1 LISLIALTLLAAL
14 GGVALA
20 QASPGFDLWWS
31 TLTGGGGARQSANF
45 LVQDALGQ
53 WVSGSVA
60 SANFQVEAGI
70 LVGASQSTPTP
81 TATPTRTRT
90 PTATATPTRTY
101 TPSPTVTGTLPPTNT
116 PTKTPTATAT
126 PTITRT
132 PTKTNTPTNTP
143 TVTRTPTKTSTPTNT
158 RTATPTHTATAT
170 RTPTATGTATPT
182 STVTATAEPPGDT
195 YEDDDTCATAKA
207 IVADGSTQTHT
218 FHIPGDQDWVK
229 FYALANTTYIIE
241 TSNPGADSD
250 PVLLLFDSCAGG
262 SLGGDDN
269 AFGQTVRLEWDVAE
283 SHWLYL
289 KLQQFDSAVYGPNT
303 HYDLSVTKDVTPP
316 AAPRNPRC
324 ASLNQTTLGVQWQQ
338 NSERDVVRYIINWR
352 DATFTEGGATDVA
365 GAATTYTELAGLT
378 PSKLYYMKVQAQD
391 FSGNT
396 STASAEIFCMTI
408 DPPDATA
415 PTITLEQP
423 TTGAIYTTT
432 IASLTFSGIAQDSGN
447 NLSRVKVTNT
457 SNATT
462 GWDYSLTGASD
473 TFHVEGIALVQGV
486 NNIQITAYDAVGNN
500 TTRNLTVHR
509 LGQSQG
515 AVIIVGGHNET
526 FSLQTNIDN
535 MTNRAFRIFQ
545 GAGYDKDHIYYLAP
559 SSQDAD
565 GDGANDVDAPATA
578 ANVDSAIRT
587 WAATYVGDGKPLH
600 IYMGDHGLIE
610 GFCAAG
616 CSGGVISADTLD
628 AALSHLEANTSIN
641 QVNIIIE
648 ACHSGSFV
656 DRLSGVGSIS
666 KAGRVV
672 ITSTGRDN
680 NAYASATGGYFTD
693 AFLSCVAASG
703 NLKACYDQ
711 AKAAVALT
719 GVNQTPWLDDNG
731 DGISTAADGAIAA
744 SRYVASFFGA
754 APPQITAATV
764 QITGGDGV
772 VETTVQDGG
781 AVLDVVWA
789 AIYPPSFQEPTSTTL
804 NLGVPSLRLDPVNDT
819 PGHYRASYPNG
830 FTEPGDYRVIIY
842 AQDKTGMQAPPRLAG
857 TGEAKIYLPLVLR
870 Q

>member
-1 LISLIALTLLAAL
+1 
-14 GGVALA
+14 
-20 QASPGFDLWWS
+20 
-31 TLTGGGGARQSANF
+31 
-45 LVQDALGQ
+45 
-53 WVSGSVA
+53 
-60 SANFQVEAGI
+60 
-70 LVGASQSTPTP
+70 
-81 TATPTRTRT
+81 
-90 PTATATPTRTY
+90 
-101 TPSPTVTGTLPPTNT
+101 
-116 PTKTPTATAT
+116 
-126 PTITRT
+126 
-132 PTKTNTPTNTP
+132 
-143 TVTRTPTKTSTPTNT
+143 
-158 RTATPTHTATAT
+158 
-170 RTPTATGTATPT
+170 
-182 STVTATAEPPGDT
+182 
-195 YEDDDTCATAKA
+195 
-207 IVADGSTQTHT
+207 
-218 FHIPGDQDWVK
+218 
-229 FYALANTTYIIE
+229 LANTTYIIE

-262 SLGGDDN
+262 SLGGDSG
-269 AFGQTVRLEWDVAE
+269 AFGQTVRLEWDVTT

-289 KLQQFDSAVYGPNT
+289 KLQQFDSSIYGPAT
-303 HYDLSVTKDVTPP
+303 HYDLSVTKDITPP

-365 GAATTYTELAGLT
+365 GAATTYTELTGLT

-396 STASAEIFCMTI
+396 STASAEVFCMTI
-408 DPPDATA
+408 DPPDTTA

-423 TTGAIYTTT
+423 TTSAIYTTT
-432 IASLTFSGIAQDSGN
+432 VAALTFSGIAQDSGN
-447 NLSRVKVTNT
+447 NLSRVKVANT

-535 MTNRAFRIFQ
+535 MTNRAYRIFQ
-545 GAGYDKDHIYYLAP
+545 GAGYDKDHIYYLA
-559 SSQDAD
+559 SASQDAD

-578 ANVDSAIRT
+578 ANVDAAIRT

-616 CSGGVISADTLD
+616 CSSGLVSADNLD
-628 AALSHLEANTSIN
+628 ASLSYLEANTTVN
-641 QVNIIIE
+641 QINIIIE
-648 ACHSGSFV
+648 ACHSGSFI

-672 ITSTGRDN
+672 ISSTGRDN

-693 AFLSCVAASG
+693 AFLSCVASSG
-703 NLKACYDQ
+703 SLKACYDQ
-711 AKAAVALT
+711 AKVAVALT

-731 DGISTAADGAIAA
+731 DGLSTAGDGAIAA

-764 QITGGDGV
+764 QITGGNGV
-772 VETTVQDGG
+772 LEATVQEGG
-781 AVLDVVWA
+781 ALVDVVWA
-789 AIYPPSFQEPTSTTL
+789 AVYPPSFQEPTYTTL
-804 NLGVPSLRLDPVNDT
+804 NLGVPSLKLDPVNGT
-819 PGHYRASYPNG
+819 PGLYRASYPNG

-842 AQDKTGMQAPPRLAG
+842 AQDKTGMQAQPRRAG
-857 TGEAKIYLPLVLR
+857 TGEAKLYLPLVLR
-870 Q
+870 H